1 MASTTTNPPVSPPR
15 RTLKRSAS
23 TASLASLPTPPRTY
37 RRRGRGRSRG
47 SCDSDSDSDDAGRR
61 RHTPDLPTEDEG
73 ERAAARG
80 GPTKKKRRV
89 ALAQDKDDE
98 EAFWLGGSSSRHNDE
113 EQEQDSDR
121 AHSDEEQ
128 DGGKSSNKLTAATLK
143 RQAPLL
149 YRKLQ
154 ASASSTT
161 SSQPEQGLLSP
172 PASHRKPTAVTTLE
186 VASKTTLSTI
196 EELPVTPRKVKT
208 KKGLASP
215 PVLKSFVDS
224 PSNPFL
230 ETPVD
235 PSLVLSSD
243 SEGEDAAAEE
253 KEVPEYDKPTVTYV
267 FRGVKRVYQNPMYDH
282 TKGRPVTPP
291 PNSKLPVT
299 NPLFSPD
306 PTCKPRLLFPE
317 AHKKR
322 NKVKAAKAAAGGK
335 TKKKPVVVESD
346 SDDAGRGE
354 SSLKI
359 PQPKFV
365 PKAKAKKV
373 TAPVVEDDPFA

>member
-1 MASTTTNPPVSPPR
+1 MASSTTTNPAAYPASPPR

-61 RHTPDLPTEDEG
+61 RHTPELPTEDEG
-73 ERAAARG
+73 ERAAE
-80 GPTKKKRRV
+80 PTKKKRRV

-98 EAFWLGGSSSRHNDE
+98 EAFWLGGSSSLHDE
-113 EQEQDSDR
+113 EQENGSDH
-121 AHSDEEQ
+121 AHSDAEED
-128 DGGKSSNKLTAATLK
+128 DGGKTSGKLTAANLK

-161 SSQPEQGLLSP
+161 SSQLEQGLLSP
-172 PASHRKPTAVTTLE
+172 PASHRKPAAVATLE

-196 EELPVTPRKVKT
+196 EELPVTPRKTKS

-215 PVLKSFVDS
+215 PALKSFVDS

-243 SEGEDAAAEE
+243 SEGEDAAADKE

-267 FRGVKRVYQNPMYDH
+267 
-282 TKGRPVTPP
+282 
-291 PNSKLPVT
+291 L
-299 NPLFSPD
+299 
-306 PTCKPRLLFPE
+306 
-317 AHKKR
+317 
-322 NKVKAAKAAAGGK
+322 
-335 TKKKPVVVESD
+335 
-346 SDDAGRGE
+346 
-354 SSLKI
+354 
-359 PQPKFV
+359 
-365 PKAKAKKV
+365 
-373 TAPVVEDDPFA
+373 